1 MKLSKSLAD
10 LDKLADEMLAKSE
23 AVEKPKASDDDV
35 KPEEI
40 SDDSSIASESGAEEG
55 AETKEEM
62 EKGCNCPDD
71 KVKKSEEP
79 EEIEKSEGAEP
90 DGDNKEGEE
99 EKIEKSEE
107 PAPEN
112 NPESEEGAETAEGN
126 GEDVPEEKTSE
137 EIEKSLKDDFEAEEP
152 IKKGMENSEF
162 MAAVVDVLTKSM
174 SEVQYDTQT
183 AGRAQAQ
190 ATEVLSKSLQAVI
203 GMNQQ
208 LSAENEKLTR
218 RINKLEKSI
227 EMGFEKVMDSL
238 DEISLQPAH
247 MRKSMASVS
256 VHDRDFGSSINGT
269 PTPTGFES
277 LSKSQVMTI
286 LNNELYAGNQNVTPQ
301 DIISYESGAPLRQD
315 LQSLVVS
322 KAN

>member
-79 EEIEKSEGAEP
+79 EDIEKSEGAES
-90 DGDNKEGEE
+90 DDNKEGEE

-112 NPESEEGAETAEGN
+112 NPESEEGAKPAEGN

-315 LQSLVVS
+315 LQSLVAS

>member
-62 EKGCNCPDD
+62 EKGCNHPDD

-90 DGDNKEGEE
+90 DDNKEGEE

-152 IKKGMENSEF
+152 IKKGIENSEF

-315 LQSLVVS
+315 LQSLVAS

>member
-1 MKLSKSLAD
+1 MAD

-315 LQSLVVS
+315 LQSLVAS

>member
-23 AVEKPKASDDDV
+23 AVEKPKASDDV

-55 AETKEEM
+55 AETKEEKM
-62 EKGCNCPDD
+62 EKCDD
-71 KVKKSEEP
+71 GVKKSEEP

-126 GEDVPEEKTSE
+126 GEDVPEEKTPE

-152 IKKGMENSEF
+152 IKTAIEQSEF
-162 MAAVVDVLTKSM
+162 MAAVVDVLSKSM
-174 SEVQYDTQT
+174 SEVQYDTQN
-183 AGRAQAQ
+183 ANRAQAQ

-269 PTPTGFES
+269 PAPTGFEA
-277 LSKSQVMTI
+277 LNKSQVMTI

-315 LQSLVVS
+315 LQLLVAS

>member
-1 MKLSKSLAD
+1 MAD